1 MKEFKDTVLGMT
13 AITVIVFAGMLLFT
27 AALPYV
33 FELIQTSTI
42 GMATMIPV
50 GIVVGAVF
58 SFFLMKL
65 AGVASATLLV
75 KFLKRT
81 QSRRFSPSAVLPHP
95 ASVITSS

>member
-65 AGVASATLLV
+65 AEYVANEITA
-75 KFLKRT
+75 
-81 QSRRFSPSAVLPHP
+81 P
-95 ASVITSS
+95 AE